1 MIVPDVNV
9 LIYAFRED
17 QPDHGRY
24 REWLTAAFAADEPV
38 ALPGHVF
45 SGFMR
50 VVSPTRGCS
59 RPPRLPT
66 RLRGTC
72 SSLSAPRR
80 RWARLRVVACSTAA
94 DRCGAFRGRL
104 ALTPNGGV
112 AVGPV
117 LAPAI
122 EKLPEA
128 IARLVEGFDP
138 LRIVVFGSHAR
149 GEAHP
154 GSDLDLLVVVPHLG
168 DKRETAVGMTKAL
181 RGLRAAIDVVPTDPD
196 EIARRG
202 ETPGDVLRSALREG
216 KTVYERDA

>member
-1 MIVPDVNV
+1 MRCARRSRRARSAARARRSTCPCSAAEAACCPASTSTATLPCSTSWTRPTVHTTGTAARRLRLRDRARGVVIVPDVNV

-128 IARLVEGFDP
+128 IARLVG
-138 LRIVVFGSHAR
+138 
-149 GEAHP
+149 
-154 GSDLDLLVVVPHLG
+154 
-168 DKRETAVGMTKAL
+168 
-181 RGLRAAIDVVPTDPD
+181 
-196 EIARRG
+196 
-202 ETPGDVLRSALREG
+202 
-216 KTVYERDA
+216 

>member
-1 MIVPDVNV
+1 MDV
-9 LIYAFRED
+9 
-17 QPDHGRY
+17 
-24 REWLTAAFAADEPV
+24 
-38 ALPGHVF
+38 
-45 SGFMR
+45 
-50 VVSPTRGCS
+50 
-59 RPPRLPT
+59 
-66 RLRGTC
+66 
-72 SSLSAPRR
+72 SAPR
-80 RWARLRVVACSTAA
+80 CAA
-94 DRCGAFRGRL
+94 FGGRL
-104 ALTPNGGV
+104 ALTSNGGV

-117 LAPAI
+117 LAPAF

-128 IARLVEGFDP
+128 IALLVEGFDP

-168 DKRETAVGMTKAL
+168 DKRETAVSMAKAL

>member
-1 MIVPDVNV
+1 MFGALNAGTVNRR
-9 LIYAFRED
+9 LPPTTSRSMRHT
-17 QPDHGRY
+17 Q
-24 REWLTAAFAADEPV
+24 TAPGP
-38 ALPGHVF
+38 LP
-45 SGFMR
+45 
-50 VVSPTRGCS
+50 
-59 RPPRLPT
+59 PPRTALLET
-66 RLRGTC
+66 HRWALC
-72 SSLSAPRR
+72 SIAARSTTAPALGSAPFRR
-80 RWARLRVVACSTAA
+80 LGSHGDAVAGAVAVTW
-94 DRCGAFRGRL
+94 RGVRIRRGAFRSRL

-138 LRIVVFGSHAR
+138 LRIVVFGSYAR
-149 GEAHP
+149 GEARP
-154 GSDLDLLVVVPHLG
+154 DSDLDLLVVVPHLG

-216 KTVYERDA
+216 KAVYERDA